1 MQLTKQKQVLIQAGR
16 GVDDTFV
23 FGYVELEVLV
33 GHPCGLGRD
42 GLTRI
47 CRIRMGKARN
57 GTLRK
62 TNAEGMGRG

>member
-1 MQLTKQKQVLIQAGR
+1 M
-16 GVDDTFV
+16 DDTFV
-23 FGYVELEVLV
+23 FGNVELEVLV

>member
-1 MQLTKQKQVLIQAGR
+1 MIHSYLDMLSLKLLWDTH
-16 GVDDTFV
+16 VD
-23 FGYVELEVLV
+23 LEEI
-33 GHPCGLGRD
+33 
-42 GLTRI
+42 LTRI